1 MHLSGLLILQLTA
14 HLLADFFFQTDRL
27 ARQKNQLGF
36 QSPFLKWH
44 ALIVFLLS
52 WILSFQV
59 EFAVGALIISLTH
72 FLMDGFKK
80 YLNQNTL
87 LGKYA
92 FFIDQ
97 AFHMMVIILVVFFY
111 WKFFEIHS
119 VLPVTIPAKV
129 LLIILAFLFSL
140 KPANIFIKEVFRA
153 YEIPVPDND
162 DLPNAG
168 KLIGVLERVLV
179 LIFIMVGQ
187 FQAVGFLIAAKS
199 ILRYKKDDTLK
210 TEYVLIGTMLSFG
223 IAVLAGVLLSLEG
236 FIGYYFV

>member
-1 MHLSGLLILQLTA
+1 MHLSGLLTLQLIA
-14 HLLADFFFQTDRL
+14 HLMADFFFQTDRL
-27 ARQKNQLGF
+27 AKEKNQLGF
-36 QSPFLKWH
+36 QCPFLKWH

-52 WILSFQV
+52 WILSFQLT
-59 EFAVGALIISLTH
+59 FAGGALIIAITH

-80 YLNQNTL
+80 YLNQSKL
-87 LGKYA
+87 FGKYA

-97 AFHMMVIILVVFFY
+97 GFHFLVIILVVFFFGRY
-111 WKFFEIHS
+111 FEIQS
-119 VLPVTIPAKV
+119 ILPLRLPIKG
-129 LLIILAFLFSL
+129 LLIILAFLICL

-153 YEIPVPDND
+153 FEIPVPDND

-179 LIFIMVGQ
+179 LTFILLGQ

-199 ILRYKKDDTLK
+199 ILRYKNDDTLK

-223 IAVLAGVLLSLEG
+223 IALLAAVLLSLERLVG
-236 FIGYYFV
+236 LYFV